1 MFVMRCA
8 AFRQLIQLKLIEAH
22 SKSGGGTWGAGGM
35 DGRQWA
41 LNFAGAHFTFIS
53 TQSKCVEYP
62 GIRAS
67 AIVDWRMGIGDW
79 GQGTGEWGTGKTE
92 AQKFQ
97 FHFIYERPGDTF
109 ECK

>member
-22 SKSGGGTWGAGGM
+22 SKSRGGICGAGGM

-67 AIVDWRMGIGDW
+67 AIVDWRMGIG
-79 GQGTGEWGTGKTE
+79 ERGTGKTE

>member
-79 GQGTGEWGTGKTE
+79 GMGNWEN
-92 AQKFQ
+92 
-97 FHFIYERPGDTF
+97 
-109 ECK
+109 